1 MSSSTKKMIAARFF
15 SNAGLGFKKLEVV
28 SKAVNFEVFFRRTPN
43 VECPLASRT
52 GHGYFAGTY
61 GS

>member
-1 MSSSTKKMIAARFF
+1 MCIF

-52 GHGYFAGTY
+52 GHGYFAGRMDPERVLP
-61 GS
+61 